1 MDGEVKLIKPRRLR
15 LSFTKSM
22 SRMVGLKHFVRGNE
36 AGSIVVRAGGSPAL
50 VTGDAVCSA

>member
-1 MDGEVKLIKPRRLR
+1 MKFVKPRRLR
-15 LSFTKSM
+15 LSFTKSI
-22 SRMVGLKHFVRGNE
+22 SRMVGLNHFVRGNE